1 MSEIGSFRFSPIAAI
16 AIADR
21 YIAYKGRPL
30 RINIGNGRPLWFKL
44 GNAEPLPA
52 NLGSGNPLC

>member
-1 MSEIGSFRFSPIAAI
+1 LPTAAI

-21 YIAYKGRPL
+21 IALAYKGRPL
-30 RINIGNGRPLWFKL
+30 RINIGKGRPLWFNL

>member
-1 MSEIGSFRFSPIAAI
+1 MPTAAI

-21 YIAYKGRPL
+21 IALAYKGRPL
-30 RINIGNGRPLWFKL
+30 RINIGNGRLLWFKL